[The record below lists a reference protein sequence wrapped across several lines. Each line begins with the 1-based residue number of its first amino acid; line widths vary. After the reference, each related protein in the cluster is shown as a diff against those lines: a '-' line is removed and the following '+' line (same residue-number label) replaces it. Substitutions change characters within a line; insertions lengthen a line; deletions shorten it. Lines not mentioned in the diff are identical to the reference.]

1 MRICQVL
8 PEFFMGGAEAMC
20 ITLSAELKKMGHD
33 VCIVSLRTYESA
45 LTERARSYGI
55 EILFMDKQLG
65 LDLSCI
71 PRLRKFFRSWKPDV
85 IHTHLHALK
94 YAYSASLGMG
104 IPHVH
109 TIHCNVSNHA
119 SCMDT
124 ITLPIYRYLFSHKK
138 VTLVSLSEKIC
149 AITAKHYNISAKD
162 SPIVFNGVDLTRCI
176 SKQTYDNPGTLR
188 LIQVASLSRWK
199 NPKASVECVRIL
211 KQRGADVSLDFF
223 GEGAERPEL
232 EKMIAQYGLQEQITL
247 HGVSGNVFPELQKSD
262 IFILPSFTEGS
273 PISIIEAMGTGLP
286 VIASN
291 VGGIPDM
298 ITDGVDGILIEPNA
312 QALADAIEKLLTDE
326 ALRKA
331 LGENAKESVNR
342 FSSVT
347 MAEEYLKL
355 YTKLI
360 G

>member
-20 ITLSAELKKMGHD
+20 ITLAAELKNLGHD
-33 VCIVSLRTYESA
+33 VCIVSLRTYES
-45 LTERARSYGI
+45 LLSERARSYGI
-55 EILFMDKQLG
+55 EILFMNKQLG

-109 TIHCNVSNHA
+109 TIHYDVSTDTSRMH
-119 SCMDT
+119 T

-138 VTLVSLSEKIC
+138 VTLVSLSEKIHD
-149 AITAKHYNISAKD
+149 ITTKHYNISAKD
-162 SPIVFNGVDLTRCI
+162 SPIACNGIDLSRCI
-176 SKQTYDNPGTLR
+176 PKQDYTLSSPPSLIHIGRFQGVKNHSAIVNAVSELNRRGIRVNVR
-188 LIQVASLSRWK
+188 LYGDGDLAASIRTQISEMGLTEQVKL
-199 NPKASVECVRIL
+199 C
-211 KQRGADVSLDFF
+211 
-223 GEGAERPEL
+223 
-232 EKMIAQYGLQEQITL
+232 GLAN
-247 HGVSGNVFPELQKSD
+247 NVFPLLHNAD
-262 IFILPSFTEGS
+262 MFVLPSKHEGS
-273 PISIIEAMGTGLP
+273 PITIIEAMGTGLP

-326 ALRKA
+326 ALRKT